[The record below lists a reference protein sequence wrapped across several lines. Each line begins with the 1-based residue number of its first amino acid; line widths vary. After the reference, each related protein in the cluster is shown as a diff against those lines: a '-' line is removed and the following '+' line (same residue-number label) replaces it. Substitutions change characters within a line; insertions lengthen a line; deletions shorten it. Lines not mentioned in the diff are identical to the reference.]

1 MATGWPRAGW
11 GPGSLTVSRPPQASG
26 PVGTTVSAAAVTA
39 ALNAAASGGT
49 GEGAGRGGGGVL
61 STASGRRHYDSV
73 ATDANGVAI
82 ANQKRGVVID
92 SPPPPT
98 HEVVSAR
105 AREEEEGGG
114 GAGGGEGRGETGEG
128 GDVAGRLLPR
138 PGTAPMER
146 EGDERGPEMSPEDLT
161 GRPTD
166 PSKMPHEGEPTR
178 EGEENEQS
186 SIKKR
191 ENTRPED
198 DSPAEEHHEWGELD
212 DFSRQSHD
220 DLSLSGGMLLRDLDG
235 STLEPPSP
243 EPPSPER
250 QGSPG
255 TDTGSD
261 GDEQQR
267 QRRDTRGTRKR
278 TMTSQYV
285 R

>member
-1 MATGWPRAGW
+1 M
-11 GPGSLTVSRPPQASG
+11 S
-26 PVGTTVSAAAVTA
+26 
-39 ALNAAASGGT
+39 
-49 GEGAGRGGGGVL
+49 
-61 STASGRRHYDSV
+61 STASGRHRYDSA
-73 ATDANGVAI
+73 ATEANGAAI
-82 ANQKRGVVID
+82 ASVKRGVVID

-98 HEVVSAR
+98 HEAVSAR
-105 AREEEEGGG
+105 AREEEEGG

-128 GDVAGRLLPR
+128 GDPAGRVLPR
-138 PGTAPMER
+138 PGTAPIER
-146 EGDERGPEMSPEDLT
+146 ERDERGPEISPEDLT
-161 GRPTD
+161 GRQTD
-166 PSKMPHEGEPTR
+166 PLKMPHEGEPAR

-191 ENTRPED
+191 DNTRPAD
-198 DSPAEEHHEWGELD
+198 DSPAEAHQGWGELD
-212 DFSRQSHD
+212 DFSRQSQD
-220 DLSLSGGMLLRDLDG
+220 DLSLSGGMLLHGLDG

-243 EPPSPER
+243 EPPSPEQ

-261 GDEQQR
+261 GEEQQQR